1 MRQCLSNSSYFK
13 FMFFFF
19 KLSKKSHDTIFRRLK
34 APGALNSTYSVQ
46 YTKHRHWVLLSAFC
60 TQEYHSVC
68 NNGFHGQHSHQGKFL
83 CTGCHKMQLWF
94 LPADFFFLVKNF
106 ITIYI
111 FALQVW
117 NKMNSHS
124 KLTNCKYKSV
134 SLNTE
139 RQMSRI
145 AHSLQKL

>member
-1 MRQCLSNSSYFK
+1 
-13 FMFFFF
+13 
-19 KLSKKSHDTIFRRLK
+19 
-34 APGALNSTYSVQ
+34 
-46 YTKHRHWVLLSAFC
+46 
-60 TQEYHSVC
+60 
-68 NNGFHGQHSHQGKFL
+68 
-83 CTGCHKMQLWF
+83 MQLWF

-106 ITIYI
+106 INIYI